1 MTSYMKFKIE
11 KETKWDVTKMDIV
24 TKYFIWAGSQ
34 CLALVNT
41 EAEAIVMYDKI
52 KSNYIKGETVVILEE
67 DIEIEF

>member
-1 MTSYMKFKIE
+1 MNRYMKFKIE
-11 KETKWDVTKMDIV
+11 RETRWDASKMDSV

-67 DIEIEF
+67 DIEVK

>member
-1 MTSYMKFKIE
+1 MKFKIE
-11 KETKWDVTKMDIV
+11 RETRWDVSKMDIV

-52 KSNYIKGETVVILEE
+52 KSNYIKGGTVVILEE
-67 DIEIEF
+67 DVEFE

>member
-1 MTSYMKFKIE
+1 MKFKIE
-11 KETKWDVTKMDIV
+11 KETRWDVTKMDIV
-24 TKYFIWAGSQ
+24 TKYFVWAGTQ

>member
-1 MTSYMKFKIE
+1 MKFKIE
-11 KETKWDVTKMDIV
+11 KETRWDVSKMDIV
-24 TKYFIWAGSQ
+24 TKYFVWAGTQ

-52 KSNYIKGETVVILEE
+52 KASYIKGETVVILEE